1 VRVRW
6 VDDGDTIV
14 LIDDRRVRYI
24 GINAPEIEHGDQP
37 ADPFGYEARELNRR
51 LVFRKKVRLEYENQK
66 TDRHGRVLAYVFLS
80 RGTFVN
86 QASAQPLTP

>member
-1 VRVRW
+1 MNARSIRAEQWVRVRW

-37 ADPFGYEARELNRR
+37 ADPF
-51 LVFRKKVRLEYENQK
+51 
-66 TDRHGRVLAYVFLS
+66 
-80 RGTFVN
+80 
-86 QASAQPLTP
+86 